1 MADSTSVEKKTEKS
15 ATPAPI
21 GMDTAN
27 GAIRG
32 ATGSNVLHKYKS
44 YTYLFTLSTL
54 KRDDAYRPETYRDS
68 ALDYVILRSSGKG
81 TKGIDPSKAVPV
93 PRTMEVKEEKRG
105 TATTGSLWWKKTVP
119 TVTTSTTKVDYLDSS
134 GNALISEFNQKSP
147 GRFDMFVDNVEVET
161 VMSSDGQ
168 SGVTQPTKVIFDV
181 IEPYSI
187 SGFLESMHVASI
199 AAGYASYHDA
209 TFLLKMEVV
218 GYPDGDE
225 ISDPIYEKNAVRYFP
240 IQLSNV
246 EVSVDEKGTKY
257 NVTAVPLEQKGFGNP
272 SEIKMP
278 VKISGGTV
286 QSILQNLVQSVEKQA
301 KEHDQSISKTPLG
314 ADSFDEYKIRF
325 PEWNDTTGWS
335 DGVKIV
341 NKLAGANVTELLKD
355 SASYK
360 FPDAGTNKKPT
371 ANQPKDQKNPTPEQS
386 AKHPEVFKLSPGAS
400 AVQFP
405 EGKKIHECI
414 TSIIKDS
421 HYIRDILEKLSSP
434 SEWQTVVKDNMIDYF
449 LIKMEVE
456 NKQSTSKEKKR
467 PYQIYTFVVT
477 PFKILYTRIPNY
489 GNNRLDMEKLSKQSM
504 REYNYIYTGKNIDVT
519 NFKLNFNNMFFEAV
533 PVRLG
538 NTGGPPSRNS
548 AAPTDKPNI
557 KSTTSE
563 SDIDRSQ
570 ETGLPGHPVQTTA
583 DLTNNMENSGGQT
596 QQSAYFAMAQ
606 AMHSAVVDSTS
617 NMLTGEI
624 EIVGDPF
631 YIVTGGIGNY
641 SPKPSKASPRET
653 QDGEASFNYGEVL
666 ITINFMNPIDI
677 QPLEQGGQMF
687 FEPEKI
693 PFSGVY
699 MVTTCKSAFK
709 GGAFKQTLQIVRV
722 PGQSRAGEVSN
733 KGKNKPTDPTARISQ
748 AVNRRDTVVQDA
760 TPAEPAAPGQ
770 RPDELN
776 LWNQLNRGL
785 PSPGLPG
792 YLSNFTAAT
801 GGLGGTVS
809 AVAGSNLNLAGASR
823 LAVGISA
830 VSGATPNL
838 AGAARLA
845 GQGFGGS
852 IPGGQF
858 QPAFGMPLPARA
870 AVGLQNR
877 VYSPGGYVQQLA
889 STLANS
895 FGISGA
901 PRQLLDQFVGIQ
913 ARKVSQLGVI
923 GSGIGAGANVQ
934 IIPSALPI
942 GNNPIQGLNSNMIG
956 ATSSMPDRGAGLV
969 GDVTSRLR
977 ASTQGSNADPHAIA
991 PLFGVDQSQLSGLS
1005 PNLQSKVL
1013 GQLSGIASNIPAD
1026 TNLATAAAQGINL
1039 NGMSYGGI
1047 SRLPPSAPYAVA
1059 QQPRPDIGA
1068 LNSIVAYGG
1077 PTALARSYGAN
1088 NISEIS
1094 QTQLSGDTAQ
1104 EAMSNSPSIVQKYAS
1119 RLGVNNL
1126 TDAAVLGAKL
1136 YAERKS
1142 LMGPT
1147 GIPGSLEGNFIGVR
1161 NQLGPVNIVGDL
1173 GSSVV
1178 NKFGSRSAG
1187 TSPLDKIMIR

>member
-1 MADSTSVEKKTEKS
+1 MADSSNVEKKTEKS
-15 ATPAPI
+15 VTPVRPGI
-21 GMDTAN
+21 DRIDGKV
-27 GAIRG
+27 RG
-32 ATGSNVLHKYKS
+32 STGVNVLHKYTS

-54 KRDDAYRPETYRDS
+54 KREDATRPETYRDS
-68 ALDYVILRSSGKG
+68 SLDYVILRSAGKG

-93 PRTMEVKEEKRG
+93 PRTMEVKEEKHG
-105 TATTGSLWWKKTVP
+105 TETTGSLWWKKTVP

-134 GNALISEFNQKSP
+134 GKTLISEFNQKSP

-161 VMSSDGQ
+161 VMTSDGQ
-168 SGVTQPTKVIFDV
+168 SGVTQPTKITFEV

-187 SGFLESMHVASI
+187 NGFMESIHVASI

-218 GYPDGDE
+218 GYPDGDG
-225 ISDPIYEKNAVRYFP
+225 ISDPVVEKNAVRYFP
-240 IQLSNV
+240 MQLSAV
-246 EVSVDEKGTKY
+246 EITVDEKGTKY
-257 NVTAVPLEQKGFGNP
+257 NVTAVPVEQKGFGNP
-272 SEIKMP
+272 AEIKTP

-286 QSILQNLVQSVEKQA
+286 QSIIQNLVQSVEKQA
-301 KEHDQSISKTPLG
+301 KEHEQSISKNPLG
-314 ADSFDEYKIRF
+314 ADDFDEYKVKF
-325 PEWNDTTGWS
+325 PEWSDSTGWT
-335 DGVKIV
+335 DGVNVV
-341 NKLAGANVTELLKD
+341 NKLAGAQVTELLKD
-355 SASYK
+355 SATYK
-360 FPDAGTNKKPT
+360 FPDPGTNQKPT
-371 ANQPKDQKNPTPEQS
+371 ANQPKDQKTPTPEQN
-386 AKHPEVFKLSPGAS
+386 AKRPEVFKLSPGES
-400 AVQFP
+400 AAQFP

-434 SEWQTVVKDNMIDYF
+434 SEWQTVVKDNMVDYF

-456 NKQSTSKEKKR
+456 NKKSTSKEKKR
-467 PYQIYTFVVT
+467 PYQIFTFVVT

-489 GNNRLDMEKLSKQSM
+489 GNNRVDMDKLAKMSM
-504 REYNYIYTGKNIDVT
+504 REYNYIYTGKNIDVI
-519 NFKLNFNNMFFEAV
+519 NFKLNFNNLFFEAV

-548 AAPTDKPNI
+548 AAPTDKPNL

-563 SDIDRSQ
+563 SDIDRAK

-583 DLTNNMENSGGQT
+583 DLTNDMENSGGQT

-606 AMHSAVVDSTS
+606 AMHSAIVDSTS

-641 SPKPSKASPRET
+641 NPKPSKDSPRET
-653 QDGEASFNYGEVL
+653 LDGEAAFNYGEVL

-677 QPLEQGGQMF
+677 QSLEEGGQMYF
-687 FEPEKI
+687 DSEKI

-699 MVTTCKSAFK
+699 MITTCKSSFK
-709 GGAFKQTLQIVRV
+709 GGSFKQILQITRV
-722 PGQSRAGEVSN
+722 PGQTRAGVVSN
-733 KGKNKPTDPTARISQ
+733 KGSNKPTDPTTRIGQ

-760 TPAEPAAPGQ
+760 TPVEPAAPGQ

-776 LWNQLNRGL
+776 LWNQINRGL
-785 PSPGLPG
+785 PTPGLPG

-801 GGLGGTVS
+801 GGLGGTIS

-823 LAVGISA
+823 LAAGFSA

-845 GQGFGGS
+845 GQSFGGS

-858 QPAFGMPLPARA
+858 QPAFGIPLPAVA

-889 STLANS
+889 NTLADS

-901 PRQLLDQFVGIQ
+901 PRQLLNQFVGSQ
-913 ARKVSQLGVI
+913 ARKVNQLAVL
-923 GSGIGAGANVQ
+923 GSGIGAGANIQ
-934 IIPSALPI
+934 LNSPATIPTTGVL
-942 GNNPIQGLNSNMIG
+942 QGVNSNMVG
-956 ATSSMPDRGAGLV
+956 AASNMSDGGAGLLS
-969 GDVTSRLR
+969 DAASRIRSL
-977 ASTQGSNADPHAIA
+977 TQGSNADPYAVA

-1013 GQLSGIASNIPAD
+1013 GQLSGIASNTPAD
-1026 TNLATAAAQGINL
+1026 TNLATASAQGINL
-1039 NGMSYGGI
+1039 NGMSAGGI
-1047 SRLPPSAPYAVA
+1047 SRLPATPPYSVA
-1059 QQPRPDIGA
+1059 QLPRPDIGV
-1068 LNSIVAYGG
+1068 LNNIVASGG
-1077 PTALARSYGAN
+1077 PNALARSYGAN

-1094 QTQLSGDTAQ
+1094 QTQLPGDTAQ
-1104 EAMSNSPSIVQKYAS
+1104 EAMTSSPSIVQKYTS

-1161 NQLGPVNIVGDL
+1161 NQLGPVNIIGDL

-1178 NKFGSRSAG
+1178 NKFGSKSAG